1 MPEDQAQPHL
11 RPFKPLTPA
20 VKALTWLASLKAW
33 AKTLRRDIIMITLM
47 VRHPKTPLIAR
58 IILYGTLCYALSPI
72 DLIPD
77 FIPVIG
83 FLDELILLP
92 ALIAFAIHLTPKDV
106 TTTCRQQAAET
117 PFNDPRL
124 KWLGALM
131 IISLWLVALK
141 ILWHSLHST

>member
-1 MPEDQAQPHL
+1 
-11 RPFKPLTPA
+11 
-20 VKALTWLASLKAW
+20 
-33 AKTLRRDIIMITLM
+33 MITLM
-47 VRHPKTPLIAR
+47 VRHPKTPFIAR

-83 FLDELILLP
+83 FLDELLLLP
-92 ALIAFAIHLTPKDV
+92 ALIAFAIYLTPKEI
-106 TTTCRQQAAET
+106 TTTCRQQAAEV

-131 IISLWLVALK
+131 IISLWLLALK
-141 ILWHSLHST
+141 ILWHSLHSP

>member
-1 MPEDQAQPHL
+1 MPEDQLQSHL
-11 RPFKPLTPA
+11 LLFKPLTPT
-20 VKALTWLASLKAW
+20 VKALTWLASLKDW
-33 AKTLRRDIIMITLM
+33 AKTLRRDIIMLTLM

-83 FLDELILLP
+83 ILDDLLLLP
-92 ALIAFAIHLTPKDV
+92 AFIALAIHLTPKDV
-106 TTTCRQQAAET
+106 TATCRQQAAET